1 MFSQFKKELKKQIR
15 MALTAAIGF
24 IIAFSWRDYIMT
36 LTQGWLSKYE
46 YLAEDIAL
54 FSALFLT
61 FVGVFL
67 ILISSKLLEG
77 K

>member
-1 MFSQFKKELKKQIR
+1 MFSQFKKELKKQAR

-24 IIAFSWRDYIMT
+24 IIAFSWRDYIMS
-36 LTQGWLSKYE
+36 LTSTWLSGYK
-46 YLAEDIAL
+46 YLAGDIAL
-54 FSALFLT
+54 FSAVFLT
-61 FVGVFL
+61 FTGVFL

>member
-1 MFSQFKKELKKQIR
+1 MFSQFKKELKKQAR

-24 IIAFSWRDYIMT
+24 IIAFSWRDYIMS
-36 LTQGWLSKYE
+36 LTSGWLSSYK

-54 FSALFLT
+54 FSAVFLT